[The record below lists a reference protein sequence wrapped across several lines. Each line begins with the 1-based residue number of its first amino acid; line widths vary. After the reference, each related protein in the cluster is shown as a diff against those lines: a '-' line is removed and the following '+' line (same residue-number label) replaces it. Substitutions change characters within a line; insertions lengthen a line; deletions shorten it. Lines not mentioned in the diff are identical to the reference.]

1 MPNMKT
7 KDFVTK
13 IGLAF
18 VFVSGIVLSLLIPP
32 FQKPDEYTHFNRTS
46 SLSVGVSKCSTPSGN
61 VAMVPQNYLDLQEEM
76 HKYGLEHHDFAKFP
90 YKIYAQS
97 PFAPRSSFTLAPIN
111 IDATCALPYLSYL
124 PQAFM
129 LRLTAVMGLNPYVSF
144 FAGRLGMFL
153 LSFIWLS
160 YIIKKSNHKR
170 IILFTAMLPI
180 VLHQLGSYGYDV
192 IHIMLGL
199 SIFAYLLHLRE
210 QKSFTTLDLGKLI
223 ILIIAL
229 MLVKPGYE
237 IFILLPLLFLP
248 WKKMDKSWTVPS
260 IGLLAF
266 GSLVMV
272 THIYSTF
279 FNVSRVT
286 TSLSIPYT
294 FPALQL
300 EYLITHPLYGIDVL
314 MGTTTRTVEEYA
326 KQMIGKFGW
335 LDYWLS
341 PFIYP
346 LYFAIFGYLVG
357 RIKLAK
363 EQILSVERTILLALW
378 IFAQYALVMLSVYLV
393 WTTTGSA
400 FVEGIQGRYF
410 IILVPFII
418 YLAVNIINHRV
429 LRNLSFAA
437 IIIAIFM
444 SMITRTTS
452 RYYDYSELFRESA
465 LSTDDTYVATVPD
478 DQSYHLD
485 MSSYQGGKIGGLL
498 IGLRNPS
505 NSTTHPY
512 LLRIKDSG
520 CNKVLREQFI
530 PLDGL
535 SGEYYKATFKP
546 LKVEGNSSLC
556 ITIAPY
562 KTRVG
567 PALQM
572 MTSPS
577 GDPAIAPLILR

>member
-7 KDFVTK
+7 TDFISK

-18 VFVSGIVLSLLIPP
+18 VLVSGVALSILIPP
-32 FQKPDEYTHFNRTS
+32 FQKPDEYTHFNRAA
-46 SLSVGVSKCSTPSGN
+46 SLSVGVSKCSAPSGN
-61 VAMVPQNYLDLQEEM
+61 VAMVPQNYINLQEEM

-97 PFAPRSSFTLAPIN
+97 PLAPRSSFALAPLN
-111 IDATCALPYLSYL
+111 IDATCALPYLSYV
-124 PQAFM
+124 PQAFI
-129 LRLTAVMGLNPYVSF
+129 LRLTSILGLSPFVSF
-144 FAGRLGMFL
+144 FVGRLGMFL
-153 LSFIWLS
+153 LSFIWLV
-160 YIIKKSNHKR
+160 YILKGTSHKL
-170 IILFTAMLPI
+170 IILFASMLPI

-192 IHIMLGL
+192 MHIMLGL

-210 QKSFTTLDLGKLI
+210 QKSFTTLDLGKLWL
-223 ILIIAL
+223 LIVAL

-237 IFILLPLLFLP
+237 TFILLPILFLS
-248 WKKMDKSWTVPS
+248 WKKLDKSWSLPS
-260 IGLLAF
+260 IALLSIGA
-266 GSLVMV
+266 LVMII
-272 THIYSTF
+272 HIYSSF

-300 EYLITHPLYGIDVL
+300 EYLITHPSYGIEVL
-314 MGTTTRTVEEYA
+314 MGTTVRTVEEYA

-346 LYFAIFGYLVG
+346 LYFALFGYLVG
-357 RIKLAK
+357 RIKLVGG
-363 EQILSVERTILLALW
+363 QILTLTQTIMLALW
-378 IFAQYALVMLSVYLV
+378 IFAQYSLVMLSVYLV

-418 YLAVNIINHRV
+418 YLAVNIGYHKV
-429 LRNLSFAA
+429 LRNLTFVA
-437 IIIAIFM
+437 IIIAVFV
-444 SMITRTTS
+444 SMITRTTD
-452 RYYDYSELFRESA
+452 RYYDYSELFLDSA
-465 LSTDDTYVATVPD
+465 LSIDSTYVATIPD

-485 MSSYQGGKIGGLL
+485 VSSYQGRKMGGLL

-505 NSTTHPY
+505 LSTTHPY
-512 LLRIKDSG
+512 LLRVKDVA
-520 CNKVLREQFI
+520 CNKVLREQFV

-535 SGEYYKATFKP
+535 IGEYFKATFKP
-546 LKVEGNSSLC
+546 LKIENQSELC
-556 ITIAPY
+556 VTISPY

-572 MTSPS
+572 MTKSA